1 MINLIIRKK
10 NLLETYP
17 TINSDTFQDIN
28 YKYQISKI

>member
-10 NLLETYP
+10 KPTRT